1 MQNFASNLGNLSGE
15 STLLYQEIA
24 RKVEKE
30 KRITTI
36 NFGIGQPDVV
46 TFSRIREAAKQALD
60 QGFTA
65 YTPALGIDD
74 LRRKISEDLSEKYG
88 DIKKEEIAITP
99 GAKTALFVSFLL
111 YINPGDEV
119 ILIDPAFYSYAEV
132 IKLLGGKPVYS
143 KLKFSENEGFSI
155 DIEKIS
161 NLINNKTKMIVLNNP
176 HNPTGM
182 VFRPKEIIELQE
194 ISKENKIIL
203 LSDEIYDHFIYEGE
217 MRSVLQDPDWR
228 DYVIYINGFSKT
240 FSMTGWRLGYIA
252 AKKEIIDK
260 VSILASNIYTCATS
274 FAQKGALEAF
284 NTYDDVK
291 NMIEL
296 FRKRRDTMYSELK
309 KLNSIKVYKS
319 PGTFYMFP
327 EVSNILKRW
336 NLDTKS
342 LAIKLIEEAGVIT
355 VPGEVFPLNG
365 GKQFLRLSFAINE
378 EKIKEG
384 INRIRQVIEEVDEKT
399 THEG

>member
-1 MQNFASNLGNLSGE
+1 MQNFATSLGNLSGE

-24 RKVEKE
+24 RKIEKE
-30 KRITTI
+30 KGIKTI
-36 NFGIGQPDVV
+36 NFGIGQPDIV
-46 TFSRIREAAKQALD
+46 TFSKIREAAKLALD
-60 QGFTA
+60 QGFTS

-74 LRRKISEDLSEKYG
+74 LRQKIAAELSEKYG
-88 DIKKEEIAITP
+88 NIRKEEIAITP

-119 ILIDPAFYSYAEV
+119 ILIDPAFYSYSEV
-132 IKLLGGKPVYS
+132 IKLLGGKPVYAE
-143 KLKFSENEGFSI
+143 LRFSESEGFSI

-161 NLINNKTKMIVLNNP
+161 KLINKRTKMIVLNNP

-182 VFRPKEIIELQE
+182 VFRPKEIIKLQE

-228 DYVIYINGFSKT
+228 DYIIYINGFSKT
-240 FSMTGWRLGYIA
+240 FSMTGWRLGYVA

-260 VSILASNIYTCATS
+260 IGILASNIYTCATS
-274 FAQKGALEAF
+274 FVQKAALEAF

-296 FRKRRDTMYSELK
+296 FKRRRDTMYSELK
-309 KLNSIKVYKS
+309 KIKGFKIYKS

-336 NLDTKS
+336 NFDTKS
-342 LAIKLIEEAGVIT
+342 LAIKLIQEAGVIT

-365 GKQFLRLSFAINE
+365 GKQFLRMSFAINE
-378 EKIKEG
+378 DKIKEG
-384 INRIRQVIEEVDEKT
+384 INRIRHVIEEVDEKN
-399 THEG
+399 THDR

>member
-1 MQNFASNLGNLSGE
+1 MQNFATSLGNLSGE

-24 RKVEKE
+24 RKIEKE
-30 KRITTI
+30 KGIKTI

-46 TFSRIREAAKQALD
+46 TFSKIREAAKQALD

-74 LRRKISEDLSEKYG
+74 LRQKIAVELSEKYG
-88 DIKKEEIAITP
+88 NIKKEEIAITP

-119 ILIDPAFYSYAEV
+119 ILIDPAFYSYSEV
-132 IKLLGGKPVYS
+132 IKLLGGKPVYAE
-143 KLKFSENEGFSI
+143 LRFSESEGFSI

-161 NLINNKTKMIVLNNP
+161 KLINKKTKMIVLNNP

-182 VFRPKEIIELQE
+182 VFRSKEIIKLQE
-194 ISKENKIIL
+194 IIKENKIIL

-260 VSILASNIYTCATS
+260 IGILASNIYTCATS
-274 FAQKGALEAF
+274 FVQKAALEAF

-296 FRKRRDTMYSELK
+296 FRRRRDIMYSELK
-309 KLNSIKVYKS
+309 KIKEFKIYKS

-327 EVSNILKRW
+327 EVSNILKKW
-336 NLDTKS
+336 NFDTKS

-365 GKQFLRLSFAINE
+365 GKQFLRMSFAIGE
-378 EKIKEG
+378 DKIKEG
-384 INRIRQVIEEVDEKT
+384 INRIKNVIEEVDEKS
-399 THEG
+399 THD